1 MKGTTKPKIHV
12 VIKDVTKVTDH
23 NDRKYKYT
31 LVTKPLVLITTPL
44 CIENGDIEWVMINLF
59 SKAHTGN
66 LARAIRDKYNTS
78 KEYYTSRLEELNKE
92 LNDINKK
99 IYMDNPW
106 SKNDYR
112 DKKALLVKFINHYQV
127 ALNQSFGM
135 KEFDFRMNTI
145 QSCGWVTI
153 KEKSQDI
160 MGLYGKDNLEVAY
173 KQQYKNKKS
182 PLFTYKHRNKPYGVT
197 SRFERNMFEFIDVI
211 SNDLPSYKKTK
222 RAKVKAAKHNLRFQ
236 TKRQMERE
244 LIQDYDDTRLL
255 MWEKACREMDEE
267 ANYNP
272 WDDQYGMDDYYWWVT
287 YHREDHYAFP
297 GPSLGYYHDRVEG
310 RQAYVPDAFEDA
322 HYDEVYDY
330 RNDYDYDY
338 ISRW

>member
-12 VIKDVTKVTDH
+12 VIKDVTKVTDYKGK
-23 NDRKYKYT
+23 KYKFT
-31 LVTKPLVLITTPL
+31 LVTKPLVLITDPSH
-44 CIENGDIEWVMINLF
+44 IENGDIEWAMIKLF
-59 SKAHTGN
+59 SKAYTGN

-106 SKNDYR
+106 SKNDDR
-112 DKKALLVKFINHYQV
+112 DKKALLVKFINYFQV

-236 TKRQMERE
+236 TKRQMERDI
-244 LIQDYDDTRLL
+244 LQDYDNTRQL
-255 MWEKACREMDEE
+255 MWEEACRDMDD
-267 ANYNP
+267 YKYSP
-272 WDDQYGMDDYYWWVT
+272 WSDQYGIDDYHWWVT

-297 GPSLGYYHDRVEG
+297 GPSLGYYHDRAEG
-310 RQAYVPDAFEDA
+310 RQAYVSGAFEDA
-322 HYDEVYDY
+322 RYDEVYDY

-338 ISRW
+338 ISSW

>member
-1 MKGTTKPKIHV
+1 MEGTTKPKIHV
-12 VIKDVTKVTDH
+12 VIKDVTKVSDH
-23 NDRKYKYT
+23 NNRKYKYT
-31 LVTKPLVLITTPL
+31 LVTKPLVLITAPL
-44 CIENGDIEWVMINLF
+44 CIANGDIEWAMIKLF

-112 DKKALLVKFINHYQV
+112 DKKALLVKFINYFQV

-145 QSCGWVTI
+145 QSCGWMTI

-160 MGLYGKDNLEVAY
+160 MSMYGKDNLAIAY
-173 KQQYKNKKS
+173 NRQYKDKQS
-182 PLFTYKHRNKPYGVT
+182 PLFTYKHRNKPYGV
-197 SRFERNMFEFIDVI
+197 SNRFERNMLEFIDVI

-222 RAKVKAAKHNLRFQ
+222 KAMVKAAKHNLRFQ

-244 LIQDYDDTRLL
+244 LIQDYDDTRQL
-255 MWEKACREMDEE
+255 MW
-267 ANYNP
+267 
-272 WDDQYGMDDYYWWVT
+272 WDDQYKRDEYDWWLT
-287 YHREDHYAFP
+287 FYRNDHYAFP
-297 GPSLGYYHDRVEG
+297 GPSLGYYSDRVEG
-310 RQAYVPDAFEDA
+310 RQAYVSGAFEDA
-322 HYDEVYDY
+322 RYDEVYDY
-330 RNDYDYDY
+330 RNGYDYDY
-338 ISRW
+338 ISRWQDDLYAELGLNDKL